1 MDIGLVLEHLRAQF
15 KEQMV
20 LYAGDLAKILNK
32 SEKAVQQLIS
42 RGSLPFQVKSIGGR
56 KCVDI
61 FQVAKWLASD
71 LDAPEELNPSKENS
85 ESKSAKPR
93 HSSSQ
98 AGRSSIG
105 KRLMERRHAQAAQL
119 LRLADSLQDIDEGV
133 FLRSIVEKYAFPS
146 TEANDWGYKVSC
158 KSQTISNGE
167 VVRTES
173 SVVYADLQDAMA
185 SLGDFLCQTSSAVSA
200 RVKISKGRSCVFL
213 AMKISSSSW
222 VTIRDDMKMLGHLGF
237 SL

>member
-1 MDIGLVLEHLRAQF
+1 MDVGLVLEHLRAQF

-71 LDAPEELNPSKENS
+71 LETTEELDPTK
-85 ESKSAKPR
+85 KSSDAKGAKPR
-93 HSSSQ
+93 NSSSPS
-98 AGRSSIG
+98 GRSSIG

-119 LRLADSLQDIDEGV
+119 VRLADSLRDVDEGT
-133 FLRSIVEKYAFPS
+133 FLRAVAEKYAFPA
-146 TEANDWGYKVSC
+146 TEANDWGFKVSC
-158 KSQTISNGE
+158 KSQRVWNGDLA
-167 VVRTES
+167 RTES
-173 SVVYADLQDAMA
+173 SVIYADLKEATTALQ
-185 SLGDFLCQTSSAVSA
+185 SFIFESGSAESA
-200 RVKISKGRSCVFL
+200 RIKISERRSCVFL
-213 AMKISSSSW
+213 AMKICSGPW
-222 VTIRDDMKMLGHLGF
+222 VTIKDDRNLLTQLRL
-237 SL
+237 SR

>member
-1 MDIGLVLEHLRAQF
+1 MDVGLVLEHLRAQF

-71 LDAPEELNPSKENS
+71 LDAPDELNPASENT
-85 ESKSAKPR
+85 ETKGAKPR
-93 HSSSQ
+93 HGSSPS
-98 AGRSSIG
+98 GRSSIG

-119 LRLADSLQDIDEGV
+119 VRLADSLRDVDEGT
-133 FLRSIVEKYAFPS
+133 FIRSVAEKYAFPS
-146 TEANDWGYKVSC
+146 TEASGWGFKVSC
-158 KSQTISNGE
+158 QSQKIWSGDL
-167 VVRTES
+167 VRTES
-173 SVVYADLQDAMA
+173 SVIYADLQEAMA
-185 SLGDFLCQTSSAVSA
+185 ALQSLIYESGSAESA
-200 RVKISKGRSCVFL
+200 RVKISERRSCVFL
-213 AMKISSSSW
+213 AMKVCSGPW
-222 VTIRDDMKMLGHLGF
+222 VTITDDRNLLSKLRF
-237 SL
+237 SE